1 MTTLTIA
8 LPLDRPTVGTE
19 FGYALSEDGHSLDG
33 QGAAAVTLLPRA
45 DTVVLVVP
53 VRALSWHMVKIPP
66 LAANR
71 RRAALEGMLE
81 DRLLDEPGTLALAA
95 GPQRRPDG
103 SSQVAAC
110 DKAWL
115 SDALHFFE
123 QAGRPANRV
132 VPALAPLAPGEPGR
146 MMLVASGTPDDAWL
160 ALADESSVVSVPLTQ
175 ARSLLPVDAGDG
187 EGLVAVAEPAVAEI
201 AEQVLGRPVTARSAA
216 QALLESCQS
225 NWEIA
230 QFDLAISG
238 RGRIAR
244 RWAQASKQ
252 WLRAPRWRAARW
264 GLAGL
269 LVAHLVGLNAWAWR
283 LEGDLASRRTQVRQL
298 LTQTFP
304 GIKTVVDAPLQME
317 RQVALLRQSSGA
329 LSQRDL
335 ETMLSALGT
344 ALPDAMVPAGVEFSA
359 GQLSVKGV
367 SLSPAQMELVSGKL
381 SAQGYA
387 ARLDV
392 DRLSVRAGGRP

>member
-8 LPLDRPTVGTE
+8 LPLDRPTNGTE

-160 ALADESSVVSVPLTQ
+160 ALADETSVVSVPLTQ
-175 ARSLLPVDAGDG
+175 ARSLLPVDGGDG
-187 EGLVAVAEPAVAEI
+187 EGLIAVAEPAVAEI